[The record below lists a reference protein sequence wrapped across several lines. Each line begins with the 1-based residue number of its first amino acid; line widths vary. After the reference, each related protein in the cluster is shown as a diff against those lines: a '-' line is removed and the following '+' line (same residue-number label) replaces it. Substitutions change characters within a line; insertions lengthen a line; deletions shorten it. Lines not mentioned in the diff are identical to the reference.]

1 MLPEERHRPIFAGL
15 WSPRAAGVREG
26 RRLLLLS
33 IWLQCMTEE
42 TIQDL
47 STDKQAAATAAA
59 VVPAAVPVVVPT
71 AVPGDLRA
79 AQPTDVPDPAAP
91 GPSWTAAQIEQASRM
106 SQAAG
111 NGMAALF
118 HAGAPGSVAACTPG
132 ALMPPQPNGGSA
144 ATLQVSQSH
153 VIEAQPDAQAQPT
166 VMAVTP
172 GVTCVP
178 AAANANANGSTS
190 VAGNVRL
197 VELKPPA
204 VGASGESMVPGG
216 ASGAH
221 AGAPAILLHSTHST
235 PFAEG
240 LTTARW
246 GAQASVESLGVCNPC
261 HGSGSWFAPGNSI
274 LQISAGALP
283 AAVRPD
289 LRGLKLPT
297 ETDVDLPIVVLHQC
311 KHIDR
316 TTKRMQCPAPLH
328 LRPHK
333 RGYLAVAC
341 EAGHQWVWCA
351 HCCDCGLGTRGC
363 IMPAHWMERDSYDT
377 GKRNHMQRHLS
388 NEISP
393 GQVCV

>member
-1 MLPEERHRPIFAGL
+1 M
-15 WSPRAAGVREG
+15 
-26 RRLLLLS
+26 LS
-33 IWLQCMTEE
+33 IWLQCMAEE

-47 STDKQAAATAAA
+47 SRDKEVAATAAA
-59 VVPAAVPVVVPT
+59 VVPVVVPA
-71 AVPGDLRA
+71 AVSGGLLA
-79 AQPTDVPDPAAP
+79 APPTDVPDPAAP

-132 ALMPPQPNGGSA
+132 SLMPPQPNGGSA
-144 ATLQVSQSH
+144 ARLQVAQAQ
-153 VIEAQPDAQAQPT
+153 VIQPDAQAQPT

-172 GVTCVP
+172 GVPGVP
-178 AAANANANGSTS
+178 TAANANANGSTS
-190 VAGNVRL
+190 VAGDLRL

-204 VGASGESMVPGG
+204 VGASGESVVPGG

-221 AGAPAILLHSTHST
+221 AGAQAILLNST

-240 LTTARW
+240 LTSARW
-246 GAQASVESLGVCNPC
+246 GAQAPVESLGGCTPC
-261 HGSGSWFAPGNSI
+261 HGPGSWFAPGNSI

-297 ETDVDLPIVVLHQC
+297 ETDVDMPIVVLHQC